1 LGNHQVAGVVVVA
14 AVDILHN
21 QKPQLLAVV
30 SVPQHNTVAVAAA
43 AAAAFAGGIL
53 EPAVVEA
60 FHRAVAEV
68 EEVVQDIHLGMVVAA
83 VDMLEEALRDRQRWD
98 RWLVPKPRQRDP
110 SLRTT
115 VEEPRPSHQNY
126 RPRGPPR
133 REVAQI
139 VVHTRPRIEHL
150 QYLKIRKKIT
160 NVRRSTSKCHLHH
173 AFTLFPYELAA
184 VPLRVAIDNS
194 DTVHRRHHHFL
205 VDAVDVAVV
214 PMPLAAVRGI
224 P

>member
-1 LGNHQVAGVVVVA
+1 VETKSLGNHQVAGVVVVA
-14 AVDILHN
+14 AVDILRN
-21 QKPQLLAVV
+21 QKPQLLAAV

-43 AAAAFAGGIL
+43 FAGGIL
-53 EPAVVEA
+53 EPAVEEA

-83 VDMLEEALRDRQRWD
+83 EDMLEEALRDRQRWD
-98 RWLVPKPRQRDP
+98 RWLVPTPRQRDP

-150 QYLKIRKKIT
+150 QYLKIGGK
-160 NVRRSTSKCHLHH
+160 LH
-173 AFTLFPYELAA
+173 
-184 VPLRVAIDNS
+184 
-194 DTVHRRHHHFL
+194 
-205 VDAVDVAVV
+205 
-214 PMPLAAVRGI
+214 M
-224 P
+224 